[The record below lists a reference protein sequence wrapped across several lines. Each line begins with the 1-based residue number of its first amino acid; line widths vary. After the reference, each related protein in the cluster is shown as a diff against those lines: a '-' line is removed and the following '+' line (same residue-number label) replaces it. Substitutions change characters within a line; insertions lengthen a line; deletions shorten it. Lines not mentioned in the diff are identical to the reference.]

1 MTTQLETIARYTAGT
16 VLGLGAL
23 GLAYPTLARPDVAD
37 VLALCVKSLAF
48 SVTVAGSVAAVGYS
62 AHRILE
68 WRALRPPDMTAAA
81 VAQFASSVA
90 GGPGAPGVDLREL
103 AAVASEARRAD
114 DDEDDEL
121 ARWDSA
127 VTKFALLGNLRGF
140 GYRDLRGLVDR
151 PGWEI
156 LKGLMVCAGVLENG
170 AGTRPTSWAGEWCY
184 TRFRIAVKWGRLEL
198 PYPPGEPPAV
208 RWQIAGSGT
217 LNTHAKHTS
226 TQARRGVWEGGTP
239 WAVSPVAQN

>member
-16 VLGLGAL
+16 ILGLGAL
-23 GLAYPTLARPDVAD
+23 ALTYPTLARPDVAD
-37 VLALCVKSLAF
+37 VLALCAKSLAI
-48 SVTVAGSVAAVGYS
+48 SATCAGAVAAVGYS

-81 VAQFASSVA
+81 VAQFAASVA
-90 GGPGAPGVDLREL
+90 GGPVTAGTQELREF

-114 DDEDDEL
+114 DDDEI
-121 ARWDSA
+121 ARWDSS

-156 LKGLMVCAGVLENG
+156 FKGLMVDAGILENG

-184 TRFRIAVKWGRLEL
+184 TRFRIAVKWSRLEL
-198 PYPPGEPPAV
+198 PYPEGDPPAV

-217 LNTHAKHTS
+217 LNTQAKHTS
-226 TQARRGVWEGGTP
+226 TQARKGVWNG
-239 WAVSPVAQN
+239 